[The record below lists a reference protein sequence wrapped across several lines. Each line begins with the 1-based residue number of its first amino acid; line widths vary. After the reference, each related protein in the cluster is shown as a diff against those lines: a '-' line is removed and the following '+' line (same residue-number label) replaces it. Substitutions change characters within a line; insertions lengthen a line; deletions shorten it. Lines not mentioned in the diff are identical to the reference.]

1 MSRSSSMKKVHTWI
15 LYVADNA
22 LDCIIYLKYYILL
35 LLSFFPLKKQGLKI
49 KPLKSI
55 LKVCCTL
62 FNVYAH
68 TDPIWCVFHCAK
80 CIQFIYG
87 NKNAVKNSMFLRFYS
102 LKL

>member
-15 LYVADNA
+15 LYDADNA
-22 LDCIIYLKYYILL
+22 LDCIIYLKYYIL

-87 NKNAVKNSMFLRFYS
+87 NKNSVKNSVFLRFYS